1 LIEVEVVDWAAEEFG
16 EADLGDERLNYRLAE
31 LARTLGDRPQAS
43 LPDASGEQA
52 GLKAAY
58 RFFDNT
64 KAEPNAI
71 LQSHIEASYR
81 RMASEKLVLAVQDT
95 TYLDWTKH
103 PATKGLGPLVSAS
116 HQGMVVH
123 STIGFTEKRVPLG
136 VMDQQ
141 VWVRNAETY
150 AQLKDHKQRPIE
162 EKESYKWLKSV
173 TAVELARKACPDTQF
188 VSVGD
193 RESDI
198 FDLFMMERSDGVD
211 LLVRASTDRCVVSEE
226 KYLWAALLAAP
237 VVATSQVSV
246 PPRKGQPARIAD
258 LEIHWRKITLRPPK
272 KRAKEK
278 LSPVMIWAVLAIEK
292 NPPPG
297 VPAVEWLLLSTVP
310 VTTTLEALER
320 LEWYACRWGI
330 EVWHKVLKSGCRIE
344 DRQLA
349 TADRL
354 KRCLALYSVIAWRV
368 LYATMLSRSAPDLL
382 CTVLLEEVEWQA
394 LYCTIHNTAV
404 LPASPP
410 SLSQAVIWIARL
422 GGFLNRKRDGHP
434 GPTVLWKGLY
444 HLADLTRMYRLL
456 RPKPRPKLVG
466 KD

>member
-1 LIEVEVVDWAAEEFG
+1 MEIEVVDWATEEFG
-16 EADLGDERLNYRLAE
+16 EADLGDERLNYRLAD
-31 LARTLGDRPQAS
+31 LARRLGDQPQAS
-43 LPDASGEQA
+43 LPDASGEPA
-52 GLKAAY
+52 VLKAAY

-64 KAEPNAI
+64 KAEPNTI

-81 RMASEKLVLAVQDT
+81 RMAIEKQILAIQDT
-95 TYLDWTKH
+95 TYMDWTTH
-103 PATKGLGPLVSAS
+103 PATTGLGPLVSAS
-116 HQGMVVH
+116 RQGMVVH

-136 VMDQQ
+136 VIDQQ

-188 VSVGD
+188 ISVGD

-211 LLVRASTDRCVVSEE
+211 LLVRAATNRCVVSEE
-226 KYLWAALLAAP
+226 KYLWAALLATP

-246 PPRKGQPARIAD
+246 PSRKGQPARIAD

-368 LYATMLSRSAPDLL
+368 LYATMLSRSAPDLP
-382 CTVLLEEVEWQA
+382 CTVLLEEAEWQA

-434 GPTVLWKGLY
+434 GPTVLWKGIH